1 MSKSHWPASTLKEV
15 ISFLSRQ
22 HAGGIRVAA
31 VGERLGMTSQAV
43 SAILHKDDTS
53 LSWAESLARK
63 YNYQLRLE
71 YTLPI
76 CIQDKGDNNAA
87 GRYPNAGNLIG
98 LADYAVSRGFTIN
111 TLAIYLNLNYR
122 VVERAL
128 KTGNIK
134 LSTLST
140 ILSRLEIKVKWV
152 WEPLLQSHQER

>member
-1 MSKSHWPASTLKEV
+1 MNKPHWPAATLKEV

-22 HAGGIRVAA
+22 DIGGIRVAA
-31 VGERLGMTSQAV
+31 VGERLGMTPQAV

-53 LSWAESLARK
+53 LSWVESLARK
-63 YNYQLRLE
+63 YDHQLRLE

-76 CIQDKGDNNAA
+76 CIQDKGDNNTAE
-87 GRYPNAGNLIG
+87 RYPNAGNLIG

-111 TLAIYLNLNYR
+111 TLARYLNLNYR

-128 KTGNIK
+128 KTGNIQ
-134 LSTLST
+134 LSTLYT

-152 WEPLLQSHQER
+152 WEPLPQTHQER